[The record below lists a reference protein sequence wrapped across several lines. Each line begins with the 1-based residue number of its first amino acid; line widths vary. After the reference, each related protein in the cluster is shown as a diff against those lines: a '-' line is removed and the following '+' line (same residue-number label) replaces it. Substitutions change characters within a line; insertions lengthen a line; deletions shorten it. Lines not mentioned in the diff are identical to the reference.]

1 MHSPSLRSWV
11 AKGLASN
18 QAVNGEKAKSVEVVE
33 GSKTMESGVQQVRN
47 GSGALGTHAN
57 GTQPSILKGFG
68 STSNIEQPTATI
80 SQAESPQETA
90 KVADSPNPSLTET
103 GDFNPL
109 VYEFTNKAI
118 TCLHGNLDPEETDNI
133 RVISAVR
140 CVRVFLRLLALTLP
154 VTGRTGDAEESRLH
168 GGHRARHPRYMQL
181 LCNGGSQ
188 KYVPELLHTV
198 GHLKTSSDI
207 CK

>member
-1 MHSPSLRSWV
+1 
-11 AKGLASN
+11 
-18 QAVNGEKAKSVEVVE
+18 VNGEKAKSVEVVE
-33 GSKTMESGVQQVRN
+33 GSRTMESGVQQVRN
-47 GSGALGTHAN
+47 RSGAIGTHANGTHAN

-90 KVADSPNPSLTET
+90 KVGGSPNPSHTET

-118 TCLHGNLDPEETDNI
+118 TCLHGKLDPEETDNI

-140 CVRVFLRLLALTLP
+140 CVRVFLRLLALILA

-198 GHLKTSSDI
+198 GHLKTYSDI